1 MKHWISTDIKYKTFK
16 LLNDK
21 LSPQDLVPKNYTKMM
36 WEMIRDRKINCYI
49 DDMSKEDAIFFT
61 LKDIPEDASLIK
73 SPTKTVTSSF
83 K

>member
-1 MKHWISTDIKYKTFK
+1 MIINMKHWISPDIKYKTFK

-21 LSPQDLVPKNYTKMM
+21 LSPQDLAPKNYNKMM

-73 SPTKTVTSSF
+73 SPTK
-83 K
+83 